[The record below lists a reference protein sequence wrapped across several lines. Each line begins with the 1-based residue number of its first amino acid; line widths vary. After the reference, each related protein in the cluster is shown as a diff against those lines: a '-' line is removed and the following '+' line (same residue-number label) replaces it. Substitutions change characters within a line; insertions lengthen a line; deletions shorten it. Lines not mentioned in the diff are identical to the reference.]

1 MNRVADVQP
10 LRVLFVCLG
19 NICRSPTAE
28 GLMRA
33 KVREAGL
40 QERIALDSAGTGSW
54 HVGERPDPR
63 AAQAARARG
72 IELDSL
78 ARQVG
83 AEDFD
88 EFDLIVAMDGANL
101 RVLERLAPDRRA
113 RGKLR
118 LLREFEL
125 PPPHAEDGAG
135 ARARGAERHLDVPD
149 PYYGGS
155 EGFERVLNILEA
167 GCDGLLEQIRRGF
180 AAENRERA
188 SARASGPPSAR
199 EAQG

>member
-1 MNRVADVQP
+1 MNEVADVQP

-40 QERIALDSAGTGSW
+40 QERVALDSAGTGSW
-54 HVGERPDPR
+54 HVGEPPDPR

-72 IELDSL
+72 VELESV

-83 AEDFD
+83 PEDFR
-88 EFDLIVAMDGANL
+88 EFDLILAMDEENL
-101 RVLERLAPDRRA
+101 RALERLAPDRQA
-113 RGKLR
+113 REKLR
-118 LLREFEL
+118 LLREFEM
-125 PPPHAEDGAG
+125 PPLRAEDGARIDAEG
-135 ARARGAERHLDVPD
+135 ARRLDVPD

-155 EGFERVLNILEA
+155 DGFERVLAILEA
-167 GCDGLLEQIRRGF
+167 CCSGLLEELRGSLG
-180 AAENRERA
+180 AAGDRVN
-188 SARASGPPSAR
+188 ARADGSQGAR
-199 EAQG
+199 EARG

>member
-1 MNRVADVQP
+1 MNELADVRP

-40 QERIALDSAGTGSW
+40 QDRVVLDSAGTGSW
-54 HVGERPDPR
+54 HIGEPPDPR

-72 IELDSL
+72 VELESV

-83 AEDFD
+83 PADLH
-88 EFDLIVAMDGANL
+88 EFDLILAMDEDNMRA
-101 RVLERLAPDRRA
+101 LERLAPDQDA

-118 LLREFEL
+118 LLREFES
-125 PPPHAEDGAG
+125 PPPPAEQS
-135 ARARGAERHLDVPD
+135 ARVGAEGTRRLDVPD
-149 PYYGGS
+149 PYYGGRD
-155 EGFERVLNILEA
+155 GFARVLVILEA
-167 GCDGLLEQIRRGF
+167 CCSGLLEEIRRNLGV
-180 AAENRERA
+180 AGRDRG
-188 SARASGPPSAR
+188 SARADGSQAALEAR
-199 EAQG
+199 G